1 MRVIRAMARTRIC
14 NGGEAMKKVLVMLV
28 FGLVLVALAPRAALA
43 QGSIGAQGGPLYS
56 VLQGDAITD
65 QDYRWGFLVGAHGEY
80 RFAKMWG
87 VRLEGNWVQKGGSN
101 LVVGTETLS
110 FVNIKYIEVPLLLN
124 LFIPLGTAVEFGVYS
139 GATIGF
145 NTSCKFTVTA
155 GSDGVDCASAP
166 TGDAKSTEWTVPFGA
181 EFVWNVES
189 LKTALSLDARFM
201 LGLTDAFE
209 SATAKNRSFTVMVRA
224 SYFLPGT

>member
-1 MRVIRAMARTRIC
+1 MR
-14 NGGEAMKKVLVMLV
+14 KVWVTLV
-28 FGLVLVALAPRAALA
+28 FGLALVALAPRAALA
-43 QGSIGAQGGPLYS
+43 QGQIGAQGGPLYS
-56 VLQGDAITD
+56 VLQGDAISN
-65 QDYRWGFLVGAHGEY
+65 QDYRWGFLLGAHGEY
-80 RFAKMWG
+80 RFAEMWG
-87 VRLEGNWVQKGGSN
+87 MRLEANWVQKGGNN

-110 FVNIKYIEVPLLLN
+110 FASLKYIEVPLLLN
-124 LFIPLGTAVEFGVYS
+124 LYIPLGTAVDFGVYS

-145 NTSCKFTVTA
+145 NTGCEFTLAT
-155 GSDGVDCASAP
+155 GTTPVDCATAP

-189 LKTALSLDARFM
+189 LKTALILDARFM

-209 SATAKNRSFTVMVRA
+209 SATAKNRSFTVMFRA